1 MANGSPYKK
10 AISKKK
16 AIETIKELS
25 GIQFD
30 PELVEIFIE
39 ILDGL
44 GEDYLEEIEK
54 YEVFQL
60 VKEENR
66 ISLKNQFCFKANA
79 PMYACPSEIPPSF
92 TGTLNLEYTLKL
104 DFFSNS
110 KQRLI
115 SRLF

>member
-1 MANGSPYKK
+1 MTNGSPYKK

-16 AIETIKELS
+16 AIETIKGLS

-30 PELVEIFIE
+30 RVLVEIFIE

-66 ISLKNQFCFKANA
+66 IS
-79 PMYACPSEIPPSF
+79 I
-92 TGTLNLEYTLKL
+92 
-104 DFFSNS
+104 
-110 KQRLI
+110 
-115 SRLF
+115 